1 MIGELR
7 LAFSVSGPVWLWL
20 VGNGNRQRVG
30 IFAAWGQTKTYNITD
45 MGGVAGFKDVPQ
57 ALRFSKASKSNH
69 DGWQAL
75 FLI

>member
-1 MIGELR
+1 MRQKDRASPLLFC
-7 LAFSVSGPVWLWL
+7 LACGLA
-20 VGNGNRQRVG
+20 RQRVG
-30 IFAAWGQTKTYNITD
+30 IFAACGHTKTSNITD